1 MKSRPSRE
9 SIYLPIPALT
19 GYLGTMIR
27 VGKKSRS
34 FAAAEQ
40 WNLQQYREMSPNERI
55 SVAREL
61 QRKVFGVNP
70 PDVRA
75 CHQAAK

>member
-1 MKSRPSRE
+1 
-9 SIYLPIPALT
+9 
-19 GYLGTMIR
+19 MIR
-27 VGKKSRS
+27 LGKKSRS
-34 FAAAEQ
+34 FKAAEQ

-55 SVAREL
+55 SVARAL
-61 QRKVFGVNP
+61 QRKVFGPNA